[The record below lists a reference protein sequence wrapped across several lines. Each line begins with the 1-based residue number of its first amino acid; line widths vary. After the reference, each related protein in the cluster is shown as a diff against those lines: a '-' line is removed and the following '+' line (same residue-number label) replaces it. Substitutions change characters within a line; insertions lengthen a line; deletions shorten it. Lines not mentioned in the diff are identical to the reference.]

1 MALENTNGKKRKTWL
16 WILGWIFIFP
26 VPLTVILIK
35 KPNMSKAVKYG
46 IIAAAWVVY
55 VLLMVIGT
63 VNNNSK
69 TVESYEYVIQTTTS
83 AITTN
88 SPTTAEQTTVQP
100 TTVEPT
106 TVQPTTVEATTVE
119 PITVKPTETPT
130 ERPTEAAAPI
140 VFTNYTN
147 YVEAGSNAT
156 VTIQGA
162 PNTEYCIHVYYST
175 RESKAE
181 GLEAKISDSDGSV
194 TWEWKVGPNTSPGT
208 HEIIVDGGGTKNGV
222 TFEVF
227 EQL

>member
-1 MALENTNGKKRKTWL
+1 MASENTNIKKRKTWL
-16 WILGWIFIFP
+16 WVLGWIFIFP
-26 VPLTVILIK
+26 IPLTVILIK
-35 KPNMSKAVKYG
+35 KPNMSKAAKYG

-55 VLLMVIGT
+55 ILLICIGV
-63 VNNNSK
+63 VNNTSK
-69 TVESYEYVIQTTTS
+69 TVETYEYVIQTTAS

-88 SPTTAEQTTVQP
+88 PSTTAEQTTVSQ
-100 TTVEPT
+100 TTVE
-106 TVQPTTVEATTVE
+106 QTTVEQT
-119 PITVKPTETPT
+119 IKKPTEKPT
-130 ERPTEAAAPI
+130 GIPTEAAAPI

-162 PNTEYCIHVYYST
+162 PNTEYRIHVYYST

-181 GLEAKISDSDGSV
+181 GLDAKISDGDGSV
-194 TWEWKVGPNTSPGT
+194 TWEWKVGPNTSPGI
-208 HEIIVDGGGTKNGV
+208 HEIIVEGGGTKNGV